1 MAGDHRFILSVQAV
15 IRQLRRQSLVR
26 HVILCRNDK
35 PRCVLIDAVDYAGS
49 PLTADTGEAVPAMVH
64 QRVYKCAVRVPRSRV
79 DHHAAGL
86 VDNDNVR
93 ILIDDVERDIL
104 RFKRNVL
111 RFRKEQLDHVPGISA
126 VILLQ
131 RPAVKQ
137 DSPGVQTFLD
147 LAAGILRQ
155 NTGKESVDTFSALLD
170 CYLYY
175 ALVHYLNSLS
185 ISSRSKSVL
194 LFAGAAGCA
203 GFGWAGALCLT
214 GC

>member
-1 MAGDHRFILSVQAV
+1 MSFFAATMSPDV
-15 IRQLRRQSLVR
+15 
-26 HVILCRNDK
+26 
-35 PRCVLIDAVDYAGS
+35 VLIDAVDYARS
-49 PLTADTGEAVPAMVH
+49 PLTADAGERLSPQWYISAFTSVPSG
-64 QRVYKCAVRVPRSRV
+64 VPRSRV
-79 DHHAAGL
+79 DNHAAGL

-111 RFRKEQLDHVPGISA
+111 RFRKEQLNYFPGISA

-147 LAAGILRQ
+147 LAAGILWQ

>member
-1 MAGDHRFILSVQAV
+1 
-15 IRQLRRQSLVR
+15 
-26 HVILCRNDK
+26 
-35 PRCVLIDAVDYAGS
+35 
-49 PLTADTGEAVPAMVH
+49 MVH
-64 QRVYKCAVRVPRSRV
+64 QRVYKCAIRVSRSRV
-79 DHHAAGL
+79 NHHAAGL

-104 RFKRNVL
+104 RFKRNIL
-111 RFRKEQLDHVPGISA
+111 RSRQEQLNYFPGISA

-137 DSPGVQTFLD
+137 DCPGVQTFLD

-203 GFGWAGALCLT
+203 GF
-214 GC
+214 